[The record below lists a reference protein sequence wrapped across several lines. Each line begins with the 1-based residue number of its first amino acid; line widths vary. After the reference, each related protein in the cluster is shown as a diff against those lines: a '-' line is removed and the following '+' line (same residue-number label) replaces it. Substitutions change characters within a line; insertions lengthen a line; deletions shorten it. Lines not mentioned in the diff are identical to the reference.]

1 MEFFIKLLAHSSKL
15 PFGGDRKHKYCVMP
29 FACFGGSAKPRHP
42 KQHACF
48 LTKTTVPSEPGWWT
62 ITSPLAPS
70 FSRTGLPGA
79 GLGPRLRSDDVR
91 GPPPPPP
98 PASAER
104 GAGASTRAC
113 CSVRRQTA
121 RTKGDRKRFTGRGAS
136 YPIQRTLALE

>member
-91 GPPPPPP
+91 GPPPPPRRLRSAALGLVP
-98 PASAER
+98 GRAAVYGGRLLGQRATGSASLAEELP
-104 GAGASTRAC
+104 TRF
-113 CSVRRQTA
+113 SA
-121 RTKGDRKRFTGRGAS
+121 R
-136 YPIQRTLALE
+136 